1 MKIRSIIFTVASVLI
16 LSVVTFAAKPPV
28 KVTKAFESKFS
39 DAANIK
45 WAKENAKE
53 WEAAFTV
60 NGVKMSA
67 NFANDGSWVETES
80 EIVIAELPDAV
91 ASSIKSLHTGW
102 EVSHAYKIESAS
114 KGTSYELEIK
124 SGKKKQEV
132 MLKEDGTNV
141 K

>member
-1 MKIRSIIFTVASVLI
+1 MFSVLI
-16 LSVVTFAAKPPV
+16 LSAVTFAAKPPV

-39 DAANIK
+39 NATNVK
-45 WAKENAKE
+45 WGKENAKE
-53 WEAAFTV
+53 WEAEFTV
-60 NGVKMSA
+60 NGVKISA
-67 NFANDGSWVETES
+67 NFANDGSWIETES
-80 EIVIAELPDAV
+80 EIAVADLPDAV
-91 ASSIKSLHTGW
+91 ASTIKSLHAGW

-132 MLKEDGTNV
+132 MLKEDGTSM